1 MFAVSRHF
9 YMFSLGHHS
18 LFFLDSKVCF
28 MVEMLTQVIPYL
40 CHTTANWLTL
50 GE

>member
-1 MFAVSRHF
+1 
-9 YMFSLGHHS
+9 MFSLGHHS
-18 LFFLDSKVCF
+18 LSFLDSKVCF